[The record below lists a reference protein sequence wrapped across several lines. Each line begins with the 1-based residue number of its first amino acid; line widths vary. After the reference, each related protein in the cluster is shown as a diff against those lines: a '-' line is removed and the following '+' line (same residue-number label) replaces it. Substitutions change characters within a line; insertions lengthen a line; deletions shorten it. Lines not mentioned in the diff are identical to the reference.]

1 MNTYDIFTYCGGK
14 CGSSTLHN
22 TFINNGFT
30 STHVHGQ
37 SNYKDRL
44 IIENKDLDHTIF
56 DVIDSSCKLDKD
68 IFFFDSYRTPIER
81 KISSFFQNINEHL
94 VNYKELSVEEI
105 IHFFNERF
113 IYELEE
119 YHPINEVLE
128 HYDIPLFDT
137 FDFEKRYNIVKKDNK
152 VFVKILFKDIENW
165 SSILSE
171 ILGKEITIHNDNI
184 SENKEYYSLYK
195 EFREKY
201 RVPLPYLENLQ
212 NDREFK
218 IYNTYEEQQE
228 YINHWLGLSFV
239 VEPVSE
245 QLSEIL

>member
-14 CGSSTLHN
+14 CGSSTLQN

-30 STHVHGQ
+30 SRHVHD
-37 SNYKDRL
+37 NHYYTIYLK
-44 IIENKDLDHTIF
+44 NDHTIF
-56 DVIDSSCKLDKD
+56 DVIDSSCKIDKD
-68 IFFFDSYRTPIER
+68 IFFFDSYRSPIER
-81 KISSFFQNINEHL
+81 KISSFFQNINENL

-105 IHFFNERF
+105 IHIFNERP

-119 YHPINEVLE
+119 YHSINEVLE

-152 VFVKILFKDIENW
+152 VIVKILFKDIENW

-184 SENKEYYSLYK
+184 SENKEYFNLYK
-195 EFREKY
+195 EFKEKY

-212 NDREFK
+212 NDREFTPLK
-218 IYNTYEEQQE
+218 I
-228 YINHWLGLSFV
+228 
-239 VEPVSE
+239 
-245 QLSEIL
+245 